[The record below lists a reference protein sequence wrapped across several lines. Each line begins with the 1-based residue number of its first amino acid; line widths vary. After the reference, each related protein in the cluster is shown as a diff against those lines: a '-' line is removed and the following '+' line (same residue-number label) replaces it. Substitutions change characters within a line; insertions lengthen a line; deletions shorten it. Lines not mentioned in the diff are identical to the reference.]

1 MKKTKSFNYLTFICI
16 LSMLLCISV
25 TAFSDAPASVTVVD
39 DLGREVT
46 VPCRPQRVAA
56 LIGSFADIWSL
67 AGGLESLTAAA
78 NDTWTSFDL
87 PLGEDVINLGA
98 VRDLDL
104 ERLIA
109 SEPDLIL
116 ASISTALD
124 VELLPVFEELGYPA
138 LYFEVST
145 FEEYLHMLDLCTRIT
160 GERENFIRYG
170 SDVQEKVDSAIAM
183 QNGSEPS
190 ALYIRASSGSFTVKG
205 SDGNVLGEMLK
216 DLGCRNIADQN
227 NSLLDDLSLEV
238 ILVEDPDY
246 IFIVYQAADPTQAQT
261 LLEESLLS
269 NPAWAGL
276 RAVQNGNVY
285 VLENTLFNLK
295 PNDHWGIAYEKLA
308 RILYSDAE

>member
-46 VPCRPQRVAA
+46 VPCHPQRVAA